1 MSMNQYDEFKV
12 MLDAYLDKNKKAIV
26 YTSSL
31 HETSYSDAGSI
42 HLYKKDQKDTEV
54 ISMDDIAQK
63 AYRKIRFPKSVSTED
78 SISTND
84 AFVICNDNKWY
95 FIEFKDQELKRVRDS
110 VSKKAYCNWHMLLDI
125 IYEMKQENCLG
136 SFWYDDPIRF
146 ARENVILIL
155 VVSEE
160 KNPMDAKRIQDSITA
175 GVRYVPVFLEKLQKY
190 IYHNVYL
197 YTPDTFEK
205 YFVKKQVKAN
215 I

>member
-1 MSMNQYDEFKV
+1 MDQYDEFKA
-12 MLDAYLDKNKKAIV
+12 MLDAYLNKNKKVIV

-31 HETSYSDAGSI
+31 HEASYSDAGSV
-42 HLYKKDQKDTEV
+42 HLYKKDQRDTEV
-54 ISMDDIAQK
+54 ISMDGIAQN
-63 AYRKIRFPKSVSTED
+63 AYRKIRFPESVSMED

-84 AFVICNDNKWY
+84 AFMICNDNKWY
-95 FIEFKDQELKRVRDS
+95 FIEFKDQELKRIKDS

-125 IYEMKQENCLG
+125 IYEMKQENCLS
-136 SFWYDDPIRF
+136 SFWYENPIRF

-155 VVSEE
+155 VISED

-175 GVRYVPVFLEKLQKY
+175 GERYVPVFLEKLQKY

-197 YTPDTFEK
+197 YTPATFER
-205 YFVKKQVKAN
+205 YFVKN